1 MSIYIYIYIERER
14 FIYIQGLIAAL
25 DNKAAPRESAG
36 WKDITAQ
43 LYEVKDNKE
52 ATQPHP
58 DAKVFLQASLIP
70 HFKMLAKEN
79 TDANKETLEL

>member
-1 MSIYIYIYIERER
+1 M
-14 FIYIQGLIAAL
+14 IAALNL
-25 DNKAAPRESAG
+25 DNKAAHSESAG
-36 WKDITAQ
+36 WQDVTAQ
-43 LYEVKDNKE
+43 LYEIKGNKR
-52 ATQPHP
+52 ATQPHA